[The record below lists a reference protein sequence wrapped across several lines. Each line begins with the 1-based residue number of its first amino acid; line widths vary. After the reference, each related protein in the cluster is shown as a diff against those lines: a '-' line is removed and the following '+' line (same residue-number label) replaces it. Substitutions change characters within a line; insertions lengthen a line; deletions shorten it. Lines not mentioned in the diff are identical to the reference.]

1 MSFIGLRQRLAGQRQ
16 LLVNFASL
24 SSINLLNML
33 APVIVI
39 PWLLHTLG
47 VRQYGVIA
55 LHQYL
60 GQFVLMLVDFGFN
73 TWSVNEVAGRT
84 DDRAGLAR
92 LVGSIYLIK
101 LALSGLVVLAIAVL
115 TLMPQW
121 ADAAG
126 LSLPLLAAF
135 AAVGVVNSFYPG
147 WLFQGLERIHA

>member
-126 LSLPLLAAF
+126 
-135 AAVGVVNSFYPG
+135 
-147 WLFQGLERIHA
+147 